1 MSKLTDLR
9 GQLDAARKE
18 LADVFEQAGEDM
30 DMSKVTVIEGDTAA
44 KVEHIRAVNDKI
56 DDYAKQLEEFN
67 ALDAMRLKG
76 EALGE
81 ITRGA
86 IHPTPG
92 ASRER
97 AEQPKTLGQLF
108 VESAAFK
115 GYQRGS
121 RMNPVAELDLGM
133 NDIKATLFETSAGW
147 APESMRTGR
156 VVEKALRPVQL
167 LDLIPTAA
175 TTQAAV
181 VYMEETTATSG
192 AATRAE
198 GATYVAS
205 QFALTQ
211 RSKTVRSIGTSLPIT
226 DEQLEDVAQAQ
237 SYIDGRLG
245 FFVMQHLDDQLLNGN
260 DIAPQLDGILGFT
273 DLQTQAKGA
282 DPVPDAVYKAMTKVR
297 VTGRAFPSAY
307 VTHPND
313 WQQVRLLATADG
325 IYLWGSP
332 SEAGPERIWGLQVV
346 QADSI
351 AEGTGLVGDFSPAML
366 QLFIRRGLEVQVGY
380 DDGDFIEGKVTV
392 RAGLRAALVG
402 YRGAAFCTCTGI

>member
-1 MSKLTDLR
+1 MSKTTDLR

-18 LADVFEQAGEDM
+18 MAEFFAQAGEDM
-30 DMSKVTVIEGDTAA
+30 DMSKVTLIEGDSKA
-44 KVEHIRAVNDKI
+44 KVEYLGQLYAKVNDF
-56 DDYAKQLEEFN
+56 AVQLEEHN
-67 ALDAMRLKG
+67 ALEAIKLKG
-76 EALGE
+76 EQLGE

-92 ASRER
+92 ASRQR
-97 AEQPKTLGQLF
+97 DEQPKTLGELF

-121 RMNPVAELDLGM
+121 RTNPLAELDLGV

-156 VVEKALRPVQL
+156 VVDKALRPVQL
-167 LDLIPTAA
+167 LDLIPTGA

-198 GATYVAS
+198 GAAYVAS
-205 QFALTQ
+205 TFVLTQ

-245 FFVMQHLDDQLLNGN
+245 FFVMQHLDDQLLNGT
-260 DIAPQLDGILGFT
+260 DVAPQLDGILGFT
-273 DLQTQAKGA
+273 DLQTQAKGS
-282 DPVPDAVYKAMTKVR
+282 DPVPDAVYKAMTLVR

-313 WQQVRLLATADG
+313 WQEVRLLATADG

-402 YRGAAFCTCTGI
+402 YRGAAFCTVTSI